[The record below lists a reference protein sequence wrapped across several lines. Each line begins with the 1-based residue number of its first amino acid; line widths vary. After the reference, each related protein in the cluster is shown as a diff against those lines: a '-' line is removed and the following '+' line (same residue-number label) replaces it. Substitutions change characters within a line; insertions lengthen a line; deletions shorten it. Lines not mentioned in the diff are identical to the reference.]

1 MGNVR
6 YVTRILLKLYFILF
20 YFILFYC
27 VYGAT
32 CVHADFVAGSCSK
45 SSAEV
50 TGGDDP
56 PAVGAGN

>member
-6 YVTRILLKLYFILF
+6 YVTRILLKL